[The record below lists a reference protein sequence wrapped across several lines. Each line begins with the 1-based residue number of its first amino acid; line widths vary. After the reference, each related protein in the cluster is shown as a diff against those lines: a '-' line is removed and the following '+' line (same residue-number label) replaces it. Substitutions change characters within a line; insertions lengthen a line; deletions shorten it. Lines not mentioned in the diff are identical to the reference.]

1 MTSSGHTVSDLDT
14 LIKGGSFT
22 QDSIVLQDEANTSYA
37 TGIAVQLPYFTFVT
51 DFWTQARSVSGMS
64 IYVMK
69 ELGEGAQSEYHNR
82 WELICGANLYVP
94 YELQTSGCTLS
105 G

>member
-1 MTSSGHTVSDLDT
+1 M
-14 LIKGGSFT
+14 
-22 QDSIVLQDEANTSYA
+22 
-37 TGIAVQLPYFTFVT
+37 QLPYFTFVT

-82 WELICGANLYVP
+82 WELICGADLYVP
-94 YELQTSGCTLS
+94 YEL
-105 G
+105 